1 MEPVIGRPVRRKEDL
16 RLLTGRGQFSDD
28 VNLPNQAYAS
38 IVRSPHPHARIGAI
52 DKTAA
57 LAMPGVLGV
66 FTGADCAADGLTD
79 IPHDPLPKT
88 PHDLKLQ
95 GPGGTDVFI
104 GRHLLLPVDKVRY
117 VGEAVA
123 MVVAETRAQAADA
136 AEAVAIDYE
145 PLPAVAETATAA
157 SPRAPAV
164 WDEAPDN
171 IFVETFFGDRES
183 TDAAFAAADHVVGM
197 DFAVGRVTGVP
208 MEPRAAVGAYDPDTE
223 RYTLHAGSGGA
234 VRQKREIS
242 TALGIP
248 EDRLRVV
255 SRDVGGNFGTRNRVY
270 VEFGLVT
277 WASRKAGRPVK
288 FTCDRSEA
296 FVSDYQGRDL
306 VTRVELALDA
316 DGKFLALR
324 ADNLSNVGARCVSL
338 SPLSKGSGIISG
350 SYDIPVAALRS
361 RAVFSHTA
369 PTQAYRSSGRPE
381 VIFAIERLV
390 DTAAHDLGFDPIEL
404 RRRNLVPEAKMP
416 YTNPVGMVYDSGEY
430 ETCLD
435 KSMALADWD
444 GFAARRAES
453 LSLGKRRGLGI
464 AHYVESSIGSPREQ
478 AEITV
483 KPEGEID
490 LVIGTQP
497 SGQGHETSFAQVAA
511 EWLGVPVEQVNIVL
525 GDTDVVQVGGGSHSG
540 RSMRMAGTV
549 IVLAADELIAKGKR
563 LAAHVLE
570 AAEADIDFA
579 DGRFSIAGTDRSISL
594 FELAGE
600 AGRPDLPDDLKGG
613 LAVVRDNTM
622 VTPVF
627 PNGCHVCEV
636 EVDPETGVVDLVRY
650 TAIDD
655 VGRAINPLIVDGQ
668 THGGIV
674 QGLGQAMTEQC
685 VNDPESGQPLA
696 GSFMDYGMLRAGDV
710 PSFATA
716 LNEVPSP
723 TNPLGVKAGGEGG
736 TTPAPGVLVN
746 AVVDALRDLGVRD
759 IKMPVTPLRV
769 WEAIRAAET
778 SSP

>member
-1 MEPVIGRPVRRKEDL
+1 
-16 RLLTGRGQFSDD
+16 
-28 VNLPNQAYAS
+28 
-38 IVRSPHPHARIGAI
+38 
-52 DKTAA
+52 
-57 LAMPGVLGV
+57 
-66 FTGADCAADGLTD
+66 
-79 IPHDPLPKT
+79 
-88 PHDLKLQ
+88 
-95 GPGGTDVFI
+95 
-104 GRHLLLPVDKVRY
+104 
-117 VGEAVA
+117 

-136 AEAVAIDYE
+136 AEAVEIDYQ
-145 PLPAVAETATAA
+145 PLAAVTESVAA
-157 SPRAPAV
+157 ADDRAPAV
-164 WDEAPDN
+164 WDEAPN
-171 IFVETFFGDRES
+171 NVFVETFFGDGAA
-183 TDAAFAAADHVVGM
+183 TDAAFAQADHVVAM
-197 DFAVGRVTGVP
+197 DFVVGRVTGVP
-208 MEPRAAVGAYDPDTE
+208 MEPRAAVGVHDPETG
-223 RYTLHAGSGGA
+223 RYTLYAGSGGA

-242 TALGIP
+242 TALGIAE
-248 EDRLRVV
+248 EDLRVV

-277 WASRKAGRPVK
+277 WAARKVGRPVK
-288 FTCDRSEA
+288 FTCDRSES
-296 FVSDYQGRDL
+296 FISDYQGRDL
-306 VTRVELALDA
+306 VTRLELALDTG
-316 DGKFLALR
+316 GKFLALR

-350 SYDIPVAALRS
+350 SYDIPAAALRS
-361 RAVFSHTA
+361 RAVFTHTA

-404 RRRNLVPEAKMP
+404 RRRNLVPDAKMP

-435 KSMALADWD
+435 KAMALADWD
-444 GFAARRAES
+444 GFESRRAES
-453 LSLGKRRGLGI
+453 SARGRQRGLGI

-483 KPEGEID
+483 KPAGEVD

-511 EWLGVPVEQVNIVL
+511 EWLGVPVEKVNIIH

-549 IVLAADELIAKGKR
+549 IVLAADDLIAKGKR

-579 DGRFSIAGTDRSISL
+579 DGRFSIGGTDRAISL
-594 FELAGE
+594 FDLASE
-600 AGRPDLPDDLKGG
+600 AARADLPEELQGG

-685 VNDPESGQPLA
+685 VNDPVSGQPLA

-746 AVVDALRDLGVRD
+746 AVVNALRDRGVRD
-759 IKMPVTPLRV
+759 IKMPATPLRV
-769 WEAIRAAET
+769 WQAIRDAEEN
-778 SSP
+778 

>member
-16 RLLTGRGQFSDD
+16 RLLSGRGQFSDD
-28 VNLPNQAYAS
+28 VNLPGQAYAH
-38 IVRSPHPHARIGAI
+38 IIRSPYPHARLGAV
-52 DKTAA
+52 DKAAA
-57 LAMPGVLGV
+57 LAMPGVLGI
-66 FTGADCAADGLTD
+66 FTGVDCAADGLTD

-88 PHDLKLQ
+88 PHDLKLC
-95 GPGGTDVFI
+95 GPGESEVFI
-104 GRHLLLPVDKVRY
+104 GRHLLLPVDRARY

-136 AEAVAIDYE
+136 AEAVEIDYQS
-145 PLPAVAETATAA
+145 LPAVSDTAA
-157 SPRAPAV
+157 AAAPGAPAV

-171 IFVETFFGDRES
+171 VFVETFFGDRDATE
-183 TDAAFAAADHVVGM
+183 AAFVAADHVVAM
-197 DFAVGRVTGVP
+197 EFSVGRVTGVP
-208 MEPRAAVGAYDPDTE
+208 MEPRAAVAAYDPETE
-223 RYTLHAGSGGA
+223 RYTLYAGSGGA

-242 TALGIP
+242 TALGVP
-248 EDRLRVV
+248 EDRLRVI

-277 WASRKAGRPVK
+277 WASRKVGRPVK

-296 FVSDYQGRDL
+296 FISDYQGRDL
-306 VTRVELALDA
+306 VTRVELALGA
-316 DGKFLALR
+316 DGTFLALR

-416 YTNPVGMVYDSGEY
+416 YTNAVGMVYDSGEY

-444 GFAARRAES
+444 GFEARRAES
-453 LSLGKRRGLGI
+453 LARGKRRGLGI

-511 EWLGVPVEQVNIVL
+511 EWLGVPVAQVNIVL
-525 GDTDVVQVGGGSHSG
+525 GDTDIVRVGGGSHSG

-549 IVLAADELIAKGKR
+549 IVLAADDLIAKGKR

-579 DGRFSIAGTDRSISL
+579 DGRFSIGGTDRTISI

-600 AGRPDLPDDLKGG
+600 AERSDLTDDLKGG

-636 EVDPETGVVDLVRY
+636 EVDPETGMVDLVRY

-685 VNDPESGQPLA
+685 VNDPNSGQPLA

-778 SSP
+778 SSR